1 MINNID
7 GTAQSGSGLFGTVNE
22 SGNLVQLGQSI
33 TFSQSYTIEM
43 PNGLSGV
50 NITYG
55 SSLTEIISNTM
66 LTYNVP
72 SSGFFYIGLP
82 AMSPT

>member
-1 MINNID
+1 LFVGWSQNAIQNVNSIVINNID
-7 GTAQSGSGLFGTVNE
+7 GTAQSGSGLFGTLND
-22 SGNLVQLGQSI
+22 SGNLVLVGPTI

-55 SSLTEIISNTM
+55 SSLTQTIS
-66 LTYNVP
+66 
-72 SSGFFYIGLP
+72 I
-82 AMSPT
+82 